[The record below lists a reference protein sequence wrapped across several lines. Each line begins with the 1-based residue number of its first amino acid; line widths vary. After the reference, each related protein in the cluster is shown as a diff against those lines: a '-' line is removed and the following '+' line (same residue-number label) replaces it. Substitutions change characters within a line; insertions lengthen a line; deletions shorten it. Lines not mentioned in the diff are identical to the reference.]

1 MNACIY
7 LFFDDDNR
15 IPRVGCI
22 HVVIV
27 NPEGTPIQRIPIDYD
42 MSDMPRGTKTFI
54 RYKQFLK
61 DGGTRV
67 AFHFKIYSSKRSG
80 RLYLYHEIRL
90 FFSMVRSEFEC
101 SGIRLICVYMRMKR
115 RVWIFGQSVISS
127 SLFLYRF
134 CLWPD
139 QRRGGF

>member
-1 MNACIY
+1 M
-7 LFFDDDNR
+7 
-15 IPRVGCI
+15 GCI

-27 NPEGTPIQRIPIDYD
+27 NPEDTPIQRIPIDYD

-90 FFSMVRSEFEC
+90 FFSMVRFKFLCGSRLMYVCVHTYQEARLN
-101 SGIRLICVYMRMKR
+101 IRTKHHFVSLT
-115 RVWIFGQSVISS
+115 S
-127 SLFLYRF
+127 SLFVFFFFLLMSR
-134 CLWPD
+134 LAS
-139 QRRGGF
+139 RGTLENWKRLLHVP